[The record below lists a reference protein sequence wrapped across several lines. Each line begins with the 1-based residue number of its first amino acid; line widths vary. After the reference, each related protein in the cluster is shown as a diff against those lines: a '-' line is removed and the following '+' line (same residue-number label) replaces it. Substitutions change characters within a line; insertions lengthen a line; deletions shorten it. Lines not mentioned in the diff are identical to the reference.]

1 MLSAQRCKVLSQT
14 HITMTSQQC
23 TGMPHRGLEG
33 PGLDAPT
40 ACDASHD
47 QFTGRS
53 ALSKT
58 NPGSKFGPGSTCQT
72 NNDTLAKLVQGHSLR
87 RTYAPT
93 AFSMRAPQQA
103 ARSQATSQQVNRKS
117 QIEAIYRFL
126 RGGDGGRVRCETTA
140 REGER
145 EGGRKEGRKG
155 GRGKMWRIFRRW

>member
-1 MLSAQRCKVLSQT
+1 MLFERPTLQSSLSNA
-14 HITMTSQQC
+14 HHDHFAAVYA
-23 TGMPHRGLEG
+23 PRGLEG

-126 RGGDGGRVRCETTA
+126 RGGDGGRVRCETTS
-140 REGER
+140 R
-145 EGGRKEGRKG
+145 EGGRERGREEGGKRKNVEE
-155 GRGKMWRIFRRW
+155 FRRR